1 MNERKKKS
9 IQETGSF
16 SLVFEF
22 IRKTLSAME
31 GVFQQERS
39 VTSCLVEL
47 VETCKPVDHTAPASV
62 CYGFIRFAN
71 QKINRKELVAVRIY

>member
-1 MNERKKKS
+1 
-9 IQETGSF
+9 
-16 SLVFEF
+16 
-22 IRKTLSAME
+22 ME

>member
-1 MNERKKKS
+1 
-9 IQETGSF
+9 
-16 SLVFEF
+16 
-22 IRKTLSAME
+22 ME

-47 VETCKPVDHTAPASV
+47 VETCKPVDHTAATSV

-71 QKINRKELVAVRIY
+71 QIINRKELVAVRIYLFLFFGIISFLVYHMIWSFLE